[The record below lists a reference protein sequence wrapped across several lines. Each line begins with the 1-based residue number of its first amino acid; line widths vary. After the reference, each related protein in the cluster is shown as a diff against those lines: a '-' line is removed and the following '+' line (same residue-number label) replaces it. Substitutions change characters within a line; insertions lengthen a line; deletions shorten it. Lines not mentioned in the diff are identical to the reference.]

1 MASIFSFVYDGW
13 NFIFTDLTDERT
25 RGWFLVGSPIPILLI
40 MYTYNKVIKHIGPK
54 YMKDRPPFQID
65 KLVQIYNVIQVVLC
79 GWLTFESFR
88 ITFGPNGYYNWSC
101 QPMDTSLSPVAVR
114 VATLTWIY
122 YMIKILDLLDTV
134 FFVMRKKFN
143 QISFLHYYH
152 HMGILILGY
161 MGSTYYPDG
170 QNFIIVP
177 LNSFVHCFMYAYYF
191 LTNYS
196 PAYKKKI
203 WWKKHITQLQIAQ
216 FLLIIIQGVKTFT
229 VPGCSYPKFPVV
241 LMLPQLVLILW
252 LFCDF
257 YYNAYIKPKSNVKT
271 S

>member
-1 MASIFSFVYDGW
+1 MIFSVQLSCDTTPFD
-13 NFIFTDLTDERT
+13 NFDFPQL
-25 RGWFLVGSPIPILLI
+25 
-40 MYTYNKVIKHIGPK
+40 N
-54 YMKDRPPFQID
+54 
-65 KLVQIYNVIQVVLC
+65 
-79 GWLTFESFR
+79 
-88 ITFGPNGYYNWSC
+88 
-101 QPMDTSLSPVAVR
+101 
-114 VATLTWIY
+114 
-122 YMIKILDLLDTV
+122 
-134 FFVMRKKFN
+134 
-143 QISFLHYYH
+143 IS
-152 HMGILILGY
+152 
-161 MGSTYYPDG
+161 DG

-203 WWKKHITQLQIAQ
+203 WWKKHITQLQIVGSSNNRIILVKVEDPLTLFLYFQAQ